1 MRLYQ
6 GNSLWQRVLKRAS
19 LNSTL
24 PLVARTGYPVRM
36 QSLQYVDGEYHTPAR
51 RVFWFAR
58 TFPSLVFHARYALI
72 VFRSSWQA
80 MRGKYGDEAWSDSSL
95 AVLRALE
102 SVGVEFEITG
112 IDYLREVEGP
122 CLVIGNH
129 MSSLETMVLPCLV
142 QPIKKVTFVVK
153 QSLLTYP
160 VFGHV
165 MRSRDPVAVTQTDP
179 RRDLKSMLE
188 GGLDRL
194 RRGISLIVFP
204 EGARATKFN
213 PQRFNTI
220 GVKLASRAGVP
231 IVPVALRTDAWGAGN
246 PSADFGRIDPK
257 RKVRFAFGPAIQV
270 TGRGTVEQEAII
282 QFLEHHLAKW
292 DSTT

>member
-1 MRLYQ
+1 
-6 GNSLWQRVLKRAS
+6 
-19 LNSTL
+19 
-24 PLVARTGYPVRM
+24 M